1 MYMNLKEI
9 IDPNHTALLVWD
21 VQNLLVNGIFN
32 EKEFLKDL
40 KSLIAIAR
48 VKNIPIIYSKITPLP
63 RDYESSF
70 RTYMFMKRFRI
81 KDPEKLP
88 RFLVPGTPEAEIPSE
103 ISPLGTDI
111 VIEKNTASIFI
122 GTNFEYLMRNKGI
135 DTILFTGIATEFGV
149 ASSARDSCN
158 RGFYTVV
165 VEDCVSSFNQK
176 NHEMTLDILKT
187 LCLVELSQNI
197 VKEWE

>member
-9 IDPNHTALLVWD
+9 VEPNHTALLVWD

-32 EKEFLKDL
+32 KEDFLKDL
-40 KSLIAIAR
+40 KSLIEIAR
-48 VKNIPIIYSKITPLP
+48 GKKIPIIYSKITPLP
-63 RDYESSF
+63 KDYESSF
-70 RTYMFMKRFRI
+70 RTFMFMKRFKI

-88 RFLVPGTPEAEIPSE
+88 RFLEPGTPGAEIPSE
-103 ISPLGTDI
+103 VAPLDTDI

-122 GTNFEYLMRNKGI
+122 GTNFEYLIKNKGI
-135 DTILFTGIATEFGV
+135 DTILFTGISTEFGV

-158 RGFYTVV
+158 RGFYTVIV
-165 VEDCVSSFNQK
+165 KDCVSSFNQK
-176 NHEMTLDILKT
+176 MHEMTLEILKT
-187 LCLVELSQNI
+187 ICLVEPSQNI

>member
-32 EKEFLKDL
+32 KKEFLKEL
-40 KSLIAIAR
+40 KSLIETAR
-48 VKNIPIIYSKITPLP
+48 GKNIPIIYSKITPLP
-63 RDYESSF
+63 KDYESSF
-70 RTYMFMKRFRI
+70 RTFMFMKRFKI

-103 ISPLGTDI
+103 VAPLDTDI
-111 VIEKNTASIFI
+111 IIEKNTASIFI
-122 GTNFEYLMRNKGI
+122 GTNFENLMRNKGI

-158 RGFYTVV
+158 RGFYTVI

-187 LCLVELSQNI
+187 ICLVEPSQNI
-197 VKEWE
+197 VKEW

>member
-9 IDPNHTALLVWD
+9 VEPNHTALLVWD

-32 EKEFLKDL
+32 KKEFLKDL
-40 KSLIAIAR
+40 KSLIEIAR
-48 VKNIPIIYSKITPLP
+48 DKNVPIIYSKITPLP
-63 RDYESSF
+63 KDYESSF
-70 RTYMFMKRFRI
+70 RTFMFMKRFKI

-88 RFLVPGTPEAEIPSE
+88 RFLEPETPESEIPSE
-103 ISPLGTDI
+103 VAPLDTDI
-111 VIEKNTASIFI
+111 IIEKNTASIFV

-158 RGFYTVV
+158 RGFYTVI
-165 VEDCVSSFNQK
+165 VEDCVSSFSQK

-187 LCLVELSQNI
+187 ICLVKTSQNI

>member
-9 IDPNHTALLVWD
+9 IDPSHTLLLVWD

-32 EKEFLKDL
+32 KNEFLKEL
-40 KSLIAIAR
+40 KSLIEAAR
-48 VKNIPIIYSKITPLP
+48 VKKIPIIYSKITPLP
-63 RDYESSF
+63 KDYESSF
-70 RTYMFMKRFRI
+70 RTFMFMKRFKI

-88 RFLVPGTPEAEIPSE
+88 RFLESETPGSE
-103 ISPLGTDI
+103 ISSEVAPLNTDLI
-111 VIEKNTASIFI
+111 IEKNTASIFI

-176 NHEMTLDILKT
+176 MHMMTLDILKT
-187 LCLVELSQNI
+187 ICLVEPSQSI
-197 VKEWE
+197 IKEWE

>member
-1 MYMNLKEI
+1 MYTNLKEI
-9 IDPNHTALLVWD
+9 VDPNHTALLVWD

-32 EKEFLKDL
+32 KKEFLKDL
-40 KSLIAIAR
+40 KSLIEIAR

-63 RDYESSF
+63 KDYESSF
-70 RTYMFMKRFRI
+70 RTFMFMKRFKI

-88 RFLVPGTPEAEIPSE
+88 RFLEPGTPGAEIPSE
-103 ISPLGTDI
+103 VAPLDTDI
-111 VIEKNTASIFI
+111 IIEKNTASIFI
-122 GTNFEYLMRNKGI
+122 GTNFENLMRNKGI

-165 VEDCVSSFNQK
+165 VEDCVSSFNRK
-176 NHEMTLDILKT
+176 MHEMTLDILKT
-187 LCLVELSQNI
+187 MCLVEPSQNI

>member
-1 MYMNLKEI
+1 MYMTLKEI

-32 EKEFLKDL
+32 KKEFLKDL

-70 RTYMFMKRFRI
+70 RTFMFMKRFNI

-88 RFLVPGTPEAEIPSE
+88 RFLIPGTPEAEIPSE
-103 ISPLGTDI
+103 ISPLNTDV

-187 LCLVELSQNI
+187 ICLIEPSQNI
-197 VKEWE
+197 IKEWE

>member
-9 IDPNHTALLVWD
+9 VEPNHTALLVWD

-32 EKEFLKDL
+32 KKEFLKDL
-40 KSLIAIAR
+40 KSLIEIAR

-63 RDYESSF
+63 KDYESSF
-70 RTYMFMKRFRI
+70 RTFMFMKRFKI

-103 ISPLGTDI
+103 VAPSDTDI
-111 VIEKNTASIFI
+111 IIEKNTASIFI

-135 DTILFTGIATEFGV
+135 DTILFTGISTEFGV

-165 VEDCVSSFNQK
+165 VKDCVSSFNQK
-176 NHEMTLDILKT
+176 MHEMTLDILKT
-187 LCLVELSQNI
+187 ICLIEPSQNI
-197 VKEWE
+197 IKEWE

>member
-9 IDPNHTALLVWD
+9 VEPNHTALLVWD
-21 VQNLLVNGIFN
+21 VQNLLINGIFN
-32 EKEFLKDL
+32 KKEFLKEL
-40 KSLIAIAR
+40 KSFIEIAR
-48 VKNIPIIYSKITPLP
+48 SKNIPIIYSKITPLP

-70 RTYMFMKRFRI
+70 RTFMFMKRYKV

-88 RFLVPGTPEAEIPSE
+88 QFLVPGTPEAEIPSE
-103 ISPLGTDI
+103 VSPLDTDI

-187 LCLVELSQNI
+187 ICIVERSQNI

>member
-32 EKEFLKDL
+32 KKEFLKDL
-40 KSLIAIAR
+40 KSLIEIAR

-70 RTYMFMKRFRI
+70 RTFMFMKRFNI

-88 RFLVPGTPEAEIPSE
+88 RFLIPGTPEAEIPSE
-103 ISPLGTDI
+103 ISPLNTDV

-187 LCLVELSQNI
+187 ICLIEPSQNI
-197 VKEWE
+197 IKEWE

>member
-32 EKEFLKDL
+32 KKEFLKDL
-40 KSLIAIAR
+40 KSLLEIAR
-48 VKNIPIIYSKITPLP
+48 DKNVPIIYSKITPLP
-63 RDYESSF
+63 KDYESSF
-70 RTYMFMKRFRI
+70 RTFMFMKRFKI

-103 ISPLGTDI
+103 VAPSDTDI
-111 VIEKNTASIFI
+111 IIEKNTASIFI

-135 DTILFTGIATEFGV
+135 DTILFTGISTEFGV

-176 NHEMTLDILKT
+176 MHEMTLDILKT
-187 LCLVELSQNI
+187 ICLVKTSQNI

>member
-1 MYMNLKEI
+1 MNLKEI
-9 IDPNHTALLVWD
+9 VEPNHTALLVWD

-32 EKEFLKDL
+32 KKEFLKDL
-40 KSLIAIAR
+40 KSLIEIAR
-48 VKNIPIIYSKITPLP
+48 DKNVPIIYSKITPLP
-63 RDYESSF
+63 KDYESSF
-70 RTYMFMKRFRI
+70 RTFMFMKRFKI

-88 RFLVPGTPEAEIPSE
+88 RFLEPGTPEAEIPSE
-103 ISPLGTDI
+103 VAPLDTDI
-111 VIEKNTASIFI
+111 IIEKNTASIFV

-158 RGFYTVV
+158 RGFYTVI
-165 VEDCVSSFNQK
+165 VEDCVSSFSQK

-187 LCLVELSQNI
+187 ICLVKTSQNI